1 MRITE
6 NKMNNKI
13 LIIIIFLF
21 TLSLYAQVDRSNMP
35 EPGPAPEIQIG
46 DSESFTLDNGLKV
59 FVVKNDKLPVVS
71 FSLVIDRDP
80 IFEGEKAGYV
90 SIAGQLLR
98 TGTKTRSKADID
110 EAVDFIGARLNTS
123 ATGIFASSLTRHT
136 ESLLELMSDIV
147 LNAEFKQEEL
157 DKIIKQTLSGLKA
170 QKDDPNA
177 IAANV
182 RNALVFGLDHPYG
195 EQVTEETVNNITLE
209 VCLNYYTEY
218 FTPSISYLA
227 IVGDIEKDD
236 AEKLIKK
243 YFDGWKAKDVSKVSY
258 KKPQAPL
265 VNKVS
270 LVDRPQSVQSVVNV
284 SYPIDLKI
292 GSEDVIKTS
301 VANMILGGYFSS
313 KLNSNLREDKGY
325 TYGARSSI
333 DSDELIGS
341 FSASTQVRN
350 SVTDST
356 ITEILSEMK
365 KMRIGDIT
373 DEELELAKNFLNGSF
388 SRSLESPQT
397 IARFAL
403 NIERYNL
410 PKDYYK
416 NYLKNLDAV
425 TKEDVIA
432 VSKKYIKP
440 DEAHILVVGKS
451 DEVANNLKKFS
462 LSGKINYYD
471 IYGNEYDPSVKK
483 VDPGITVDSII
494 DRWIDVQGGREKL
507 ESIKDVQTTLKGQ
520 VQGFE
525 VTLTLSRKIPNL
537 LHQELDAVV
546 VKQTTSFNGEVG
558 KQITNGQESL
568 IEGKQ
573 LDELKLQATMNLFLH
588 YDELGI
594 TPSLKG
600 IKTINGKDA
609 YEIELLLPS
618 GKKWFNYYDVE
629 SGYKIRE
636 ITTVE
641 SPQGSFDQ
649 TIDMSDYREVGG
661 VLFPHKLSQQ
671 LGPQSIELEVAEI
684 KVNQDLSDGFF
695 N

>member
-1 MRITE
+1 
-6 NKMNNKI
+6 MNNKFF
-13 LIIIIFLF
+13 IIIIFLF
-21 TLSLYAQVDRSNMP
+21 TLSLYAQVDRSKMP
-35 EPGPAPEIQIG
+35 EPAPAPEIQIG

-80 IFEGEKAGYV
+80 IFEGENAGYV
-90 SIAGQLLR
+90 SMSGQLLR

-123 ATGIFASSLTRHT
+123 ATGIFASSLTQHIET
-136 ESLLELMSDIV
+136 LLELMSDIV
-147 LNAEFKQEEL
+147 LNSDFKQEEL
-157 DKIIKQTLSGLKA
+157 DKLVKQTLSGLKA

-209 VCLNYYTEY
+209 ICQDYYDEY
-218 FTPSISYLA
+218 FTPSISYMA

-243 YFDGWKAKDVSKVSY
+243 YFGGWKTKEVSKATY

-265 VNKVS
+265 VNKVA
-270 LVDRPQSVQSVVNV
+270 LVDRPQSVQSVINI

-356 ITEILSEMK
+356 ITEILAEMK
-365 KMRIGDIT
+365 KMRSGDIT
-373 DEELELAKNFLNGSF
+373 DEELDLAKNFLTGSF

-440 DEAHILVVGKS
+440 DEAHILVVGKGE
-451 DEVANNLKKFS
+451 DIANNLKKFS

-471 IYGNEYDPSVKK
+471 NYGNEYDPTVKK
-483 VDPGITVDSII
+483 VDPSITVDSVIE
-494 DRWIDVQGGREKL
+494 RWIEVQGGREKL
-507 ESIKDVQTTLKGQ
+507 NSIKDVQTILKGQ

-537 LHQELDAVV
+537 LHQDLDAVV
-546 VKQTTSFNGEVG
+546 VKQTTLFNGEVG

-573 LDELKLQATMNLFLH
+573 LDELKLQSTMNLFLH

-618 GKKWFNYYDVE
+618 GKKWFNYYEVD
-629 SGYKIRE
+629 SGLKIRE

-649 TIDMSDYREVGG
+649 TIDMSDYREVEG
-661 VLFPHKLSQQ
+661 VMYPHKLSQQ
-671 LGPQSIELEVAEI
+671 LGPQSIELEVTEI

>member
-1 MRITE
+1 
-6 NKMNNKI
+6 MNNKFF
-13 LIIIIFLF
+13 IIIIFLF
-21 TLSLYAQVDRSNMP
+21 ALSLNAQVDRSKMP
-35 EPGPAPEIQIG
+35 EPAPAPEIQIG

-80 IFEGEKAGYV
+80 IFEGENAGYV
-90 SIAGQLLR
+90 SMAGQLLR
-98 TGTKTRSKADID
+98 TGTKTRTKADID
-110 EAVDFIGARLNTS
+110 EAVDFIGARLSTS
-123 ATGIFASSLTRHT
+123 ATSIFASSLTRHT
-136 ESLLELMSDIV
+136 ESLLDLMSDIV

-177 IAANV
+177 IASNV

-195 EQVTEETVNNITLE
+195 EQITEETVNNITLKI
-209 VCLNYYTEY
+209 CQNYYENY
-218 FTPSISYLA
+218 FSPSISYMA

-243 YFDGWKAKDVSKVSY
+243 YFGSWEAKEVQKATY

-265 VNKVS
+265 VNKVA

-356 ITEILSEMK
+356 ITAILAEMK
-365 KMRIGDIT
+365 KMRNGEFT
-373 DEELELAKNFLNGSF
+373 DKELELAKNFLNGSF

-416 NYLKNLDAV
+416 NYLKNLDAI

-440 DEAHILVVGKS
+440 DEAHILVVGKG
-451 DEVANNLKKFS
+451 DEVADNLKKFS

-471 IYGNEYDPSVKK
+471 IYGNEYDPTVKK
-483 VDPGITVDSII
+483 VDPSITVDSVIE
-494 DRWIDVQGGREKL
+494 RWIDVQGGREKL
-507 ESIKDVQTTLKGQ
+507 ESIKDVQTILKGQ
-520 VQGFE
+520 VQGFD

-573 LDELKLQATMNLFLH
+573 LDELKLQSTMNLFLH

-594 TPSLKG
+594 TPTLKG

-629 SGYKIRE
+629 SGFKIRE

-649 TIDMSDYREVGG
+649 TIDMSDYREVSG

-671 LGPQSIELEVAEI
+671 LGPQSIELEVTEI

>member
-1 MRITE
+1 
-6 NKMNNKI
+6 MNNKFFI
-13 LIIIIFLF
+13 MIIFLF
-21 TLSLYAQVDRSNMP
+21 TLSLYAQVDRSKMP
-35 EPGPAPEIQIG
+35 EPAPAPEIQIG

-80 IFEGEKAGYV
+80 IFEGENAGYV
-90 SIAGQLLR
+90 SLAGQLLR
-98 TGTKTRSKADID
+98 TGTKTRAKADID

-123 ATGIFASSLTRHT
+123 ATGIFASSLTQHIET
-136 ESLLELMSDIV
+136 LLELMSDIV
-147 LNAEFKQEEL
+147 LNSDFKQEEL
-157 DKIIKQTLSGLKA
+157 DKLVKQTLSGLKA

-177 IAANV
+177 IASNV

-209 VCLNYYTEY
+209 ICQDYYDEY
-218 FTPSISYLA
+218 FTPSISYMA

-243 YFDGWKAKDVSKVSY
+243 YFGSWKTKEVSKASY

-265 VNKVS
+265 VNKVA
-270 LVDRPQSVQSVVNV
+270 LVDRPQSVQSVINI

-356 ITEILSEMK
+356 ITEILAEMK
-365 KMRIGDIT
+365 KMRSGDIT
-373 DEELELAKNFLNGSF
+373 DEELDLAKNFLTGSF

-440 DEAHILVVGKS
+440 DEAHILVVGKGE
-451 DEVANNLKKFS
+451 DIANNLKKFS

-471 IYGNEYDPSVKK
+471 IYGKEYDPTVKK
-483 VDPGITVDSII
+483 VDPSITVDSVIE
-494 DRWIDVQGGREKL
+494 RWIEVQGGREKL
-507 ESIKDVQTTLKGQ
+507 ESIKDVQTVLKGQ
-520 VQGFE
+520 VQGFD

-537 LHQELDAVV
+537 LHQDLDAVV
-546 VKQTTSFNGEVG
+546 VKQTTLFNGEVG

-594 TPSLKG
+594 TPALKG

-618 GKKWFNYYDVE
+618 GKKWLNYYEVD
-629 SGYKIRE
+629 SGLKIRE

-649 TIDMSDYREVGG
+649 TIDMSDYREVEG
-661 VLFPHKLSQQ
+661 VMYPHKLSQQ
-671 LGPQSIELEVAEI
+671 LGPQSIELEVTEI

>member
-1 MRITE
+1 
-6 NKMNNKI
+6 MNNKI

-209 VCLNYYTEY
+209 VCQSYYTEY

>member
-6 NKMNNKI
+6 NKMNNKFF
-13 LIIIIFLF
+13 IIIIFLF
-21 TLSLYAQVDRSNMP
+21 ALSLYAQVDRSNMP
-35 EPGPAPEIQIG
+35 EPAPAPEIQIG
-46 DSESFTLDNGLKV
+46 DSESFTLDNGMKV

-80 IFEGEKAGYV
+80 IFEGENAGYV
-90 SIAGQLLR
+90 SMSGQLLR

-123 ATGIFASSLTRHT
+123 ATGIFASSLTQHT
-136 ESLLELMSDIV
+136 ESLLDLMSDIV

-177 IAANV
+177 IASNV
-182 RNALVFGLDHPYG
+182 RNALVFGLGHPYG
-195 EQVTEETVNNITLE
+195 EQITEETVNNITLKI
-209 VCLNYYTEY
+209 CQNYYENY
-218 FTPSISYLA
+218 FSPSISFMA

-243 YFDGWKAKDVSKVSY
+243 YFGSWKAKEVQKATY

-265 VNKVS
+265 VNKVA

-356 ITEILSEMK
+356 ITEILTEMK
-365 KMRIGDIT
+365 KMRNGEFT

-440 DEAHILVVGKS
+440 DEAHILVVGKG
-451 DEVANNLKKFS
+451 DEVADNLKKFS

-471 IYGNEYDPSVKK
+471 IYGNEYDPTVKK
-483 VDPGITVDSII
+483 VDPSITVDSVIE
-494 DRWIDVQGGREKL
+494 RWIDVQGGREKL
-507 ESIKDVQTTLKGQ
+507 ESIKDVQTILKGQ
-520 VQGFE
+520 VQGFD

-573 LDELKLQATMNLFLH
+573 LDELKLQSTMNLFLH

-594 TPSLKG
+594 TPTLKG

-629 SGYKIRE
+629 SGFKIRE

-649 TIDMSDYREVGG
+649 TIDMSDYKEVEG

-671 LGPQSIELEVAEI
+671 LGPQSIELEVTEI

>member
-1 MRITE
+1 
-6 NKMNNKI
+6 MNNKI

>member
-1 MRITE
+1 
-6 NKMNNKI
+6 MNNKFF
-13 LIIIIFLF
+13 IIIIFLF
-21 TLSLYAQVDRSNMP
+21 ALSLNAQVDRSKMP
-35 EPGPAPEIQIG
+35 EPAPAPEIQIG

-80 IFEGEKAGYV
+80 IFEGENAGYV
-90 SIAGQLLR
+90 SMAGQLLR
-98 TGTKTRSKADID
+98 TGTKTRTKADID
-110 EAVDFIGARLNTS
+110 EAVDFIGARLSTS
-123 ATGIFASSLTRHT
+123 ATSIFASSLTRHT
-136 ESLLELMSDIV
+136 ESLLDLMSDIV

-177 IAANV
+177 IASNV

-195 EQVTEETVNNITLE
+195 EQITEETVNNITLKI
-209 VCLNYYTEY
+209 CQNYYENY
-218 FTPSISYLA
+218 FSPSISYMA

-243 YFDGWKAKDVSKVSY
+243 YFGSWEAKEVQKATY

-265 VNKVS
+265 VNKVA

-292 GSEDVIKTS
+292 GSEDIIKTS

-356 ITEILSEMK
+356 ITAILAEMK
-365 KMRIGDIT
+365 KMRNGEFT
-373 DEELELAKNFLNGSF
+373 DKELELAKNFLNGSF

-416 NYLKNLDAV
+416 NYLKNLDAI

-440 DEAHILVVGKS
+440 DEAHILVVGKG
-451 DEVANNLKKFS
+451 DEVADNLKKFS

-471 IYGNEYDPSVKK
+471 IYGNEYDPTVKK
-483 VDPGITVDSII
+483 VDPSITVDSVIE
-494 DRWIDVQGGREKL
+494 RWIDVQGGREKL
-507 ESIKDVQTTLKGQ
+507 ESIKDVQTILKGQ
-520 VQGFE
+520 VQGFD

-573 LDELKLQATMNLFLH
+573 LDELKLQSTMNLFLH

-594 TPSLKG
+594 TPTLKG

-629 SGYKIRE
+629 SGFKIRE

-649 TIDMSDYREVGG
+649 TIDMSDYREVSG

-671 LGPQSIELEVAEI
+671 LGPQSIELEVTEI

>member
-1 MRITE
+1 
-6 NKMNNKI
+6 MNNKI

-59 FVVKNDKLPVVS
+59 FLVKNDKLPVVS

-170 QKDDPNA
+170 QKEDPNA

-209 VCLNYYTEY
+209 VCQSYYTEY

-270 LVDRPQSVQSVVNV
+270 LVDRPQSVQSVVNL

-483 VDPGITVDSII
+483 VDPGITVDYII

>member
-1 MRITE
+1 
-6 NKMNNKI
+6 MNNKFF
-13 LIIIIFLF
+13 IIIIFLF
-21 TLSLYAQVDRSNMP
+21 TLSLYAQVDRSKMP
-35 EPGPAPEIQIG
+35 EPAPAPEIQIG

-71 FSLVIDRDP
+71 FSLVVDRDP
-80 IFEGEKAGYV
+80 IFEGENAGYV
-90 SIAGQLLR
+90 SISGQLLR

-110 EAVDFIGARLNTS
+110 EAIDFIGARLNTS
-123 ATGIFASSLTRHT
+123 ATGIFASSLTQHT
-136 ESLLELMSDIV
+136 ESLLDLMSDIV

-209 VCLNYYTEY
+209 ICQSYYTEY

-243 YFDGWKAKDVSKVSY
+243 YFDGWKAKDVSKASY

-265 VNKVS
+265 VNKVA
-270 LVDRPQSVQSVVNV
+270 LVDRPQSVQSVVNI

-292 GSEDVIKTS
+292 GSEDIIKTS

-365 KMRIGDIT
+365 KMRSGDIT

-440 DEAHILVVGKS
+440 DEAHILVVGKG
-451 DEVANNLKKFS
+451 DEVSNNLKKFS

-483 VDPGITVDSII
+483 VDPSITVDSII
-494 DRWIDVQGGREKL
+494 ERWIDVQGGREKL

-573 LDELKLQATMNLFLH
+573 LDELKLQSTMNLFLH

-594 TPSLKG
+594 TPTLKG

-629 SGYKIRE
+629 SGFKIRE

>member
-1 MRITE
+1 
-6 NKMNNKI
+6 MNNKFF
-13 LIIIIFLF
+13 IIIIFLF
-21 TLSLYAQVDRSNMP
+21 TLSLYAQVDRSKMP
-35 EPGPAPEIQIG
+35 EPAPAPEIQIG
-46 DSESFTLDNGLKV
+46 DSQSFTLDNGLKV

-80 IFEGEKAGYV
+80 IFEGENAGYV
-90 SIAGQLLR
+90 SMSGQLLR

-123 ATGIFASSLTRHT
+123 ATGIFASSLTQHIET
-136 ESLLELMSDIV
+136 LLELMSDIV
-147 LNAEFKQEEL
+147 LNSDFKQEEL
-157 DKIIKQTLSGLKA
+157 DKLVKQTLSGLKA

-209 VCLNYYTEY
+209 ICQDYYDEY
-218 FTPSISYLA
+218 FTPSISYMA

-243 YFDGWKAKDVSKVSY
+243 YFGGWKTKEVSKATY

-265 VNKVS
+265 VNKVA
-270 LVDRPQSVQSVVNV
+270 LVDRPQSVQSVINI

-356 ITEILSEMK
+356 ITEILAEMK
-365 KMRIGDIT
+365 KMRSGDIT
-373 DEELELAKNFLNGSF
+373 DEELDLAKNFLTGSF

-440 DEAHILVVGKS
+440 DEAHVLVVGKS
-451 DEVANNLKKFS
+451 EDIANNLKKFS

-471 IYGNEYDPSVKK
+471 NYGNEYDPTVKK
-483 VDPGITVDSII
+483 VDPSITVDSVIE
-494 DRWIDVQGGREKL
+494 RWIEVQGGREKL
-507 ESIKDVQTTLKGQ
+507 NSIKDVQTILKGQ

-525 VTLTLSRKIPNL
+525 VSLTLSRKIPNL
-537 LHQELDAVV
+537 LHQDLDAVV
-546 VKQTTSFNGEVG
+546 VKQTTLFNGEVG

-594 TPSLKG
+594 TPALKG

-629 SGYKIRE
+629 SGFKIRE

-649 TIDMSDYREVGG
+649 TIDMSDYREVEGIMY
-661 VLFPHKLSQQ
+661 PHKLSQQ
-671 LGPQSIELEVAEI
+671 LGPQSIELEVTEI

>member
-1 MRITE
+1 
-6 NKMNNKI
+6 MNNKI

-147 LNAEFKQEEL
+147 FNAEFKQEEL

-209 VCLNYYTEY
+209 VCQSYYTEY

>member
-1 MRITE
+1 
-6 NKMNNKI
+6 MNNKF
-13 LIIIIFLF
+13 IIIVIFLF
-21 TLSLYAQVDRSNMP
+21 TLSLYAQVDRSKMP
-35 EPGPAPEIQIG
+35 EPAPAPEIQIG

-80 IFEGEKAGYV
+80 IFEGENAGYV
-90 SIAGQLLR
+90 SLAGQLLR

-110 EAVDFIGARLNTS
+110 EAFDFIGARLNTS
-123 ATGIFASSLTRHT
+123 ATGIFASSLTQHIET
-136 ESLLELMSDIV
+136 LLELMSDIV
-147 LNAEFKQEEL
+147 LNSDFKQEEL
-157 DKIIKQTLSGLKA
+157 DKLVKQTLSGLKA

-209 VCLNYYTEY
+209 ICQDYYDEY
-218 FTPSISYLA
+218 FTPSISYMA

-243 YFDGWKAKDVSKVSY
+243 YFGGWKTKEVSKASY

-270 LVDRPQSVQSVVNV
+270 LVDRPQSVQSVINI

-333 DSDELIGS
+333 DSDELVGS

-356 ITEILSEMK
+356 IAEILAEMK
-365 KMRIGDIT
+365 KMRSGDIT
-373 DEELELAKNFLNGSF
+373 DEELDLAKNFLTGSF

-440 DEAHILVVGKS
+440 DEAHILVVGKGE
-451 DEVANNLKKFS
+451 DIANNLKKFS

-471 IYGNEYDPSVKK
+471 NYGNEYDPTVKK
-483 VDPGITVDSII
+483 VDPSITVDSVIE
-494 DRWIDVQGGREKL
+494 RWIEVQGGREKL
-507 ESIKDVQTTLKGQ
+507 KSIKDVQTVLKGQ
-520 VQGFE
+520 IQGFD
-525 VTLTLSRKIPNL
+525 VTLTLSRKAPNF
-537 LHQELDAVV
+537 LHQDLDAVV
-546 VKQTTSFNGEVG
+546 VKQTTLFNGGVG
-558 KQITNGQESL
+558 KQITNGQETV

-573 LDELKLQATMNLFLH
+573 LDELKLQSTMNLFLH

-609 YEIELLLPS
+609 YEIELLLSS
-618 GKKWFNYYDVE
+618 GKKWFNYYEVD
-629 SGYKIRE
+629 SGLKIRE

-649 TIDMSDYREVGG
+649 TIDMSDYREVEGIMY
-661 VLFPHKLSQQ
+661 PHKLSQQ
-671 LGPQSIELEVAEI
+671 LGPQSIELEVTEI

>member
-1 MRITE
+1 
-6 NKMNNKI
+6 MNNKI

-59 FVVKNDKLPVVS
+59 FLVKNDKLPVVS

-209 VCLNYYTEY
+209 VCQSYYTEY

-365 KMRIGDIT
+365 KMRSGDIT
-373 DEELELAKNFLNGSF
+373 DEELELAKNFLNGNF

-440 DEAHILVVGKS
+440 DEAHILVVGKG